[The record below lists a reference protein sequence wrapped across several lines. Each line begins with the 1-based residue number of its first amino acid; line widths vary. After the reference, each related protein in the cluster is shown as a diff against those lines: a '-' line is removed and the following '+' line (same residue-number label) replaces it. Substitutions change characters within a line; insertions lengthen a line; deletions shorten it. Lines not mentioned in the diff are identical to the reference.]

1 MPTPTP
7 TPTPTTRS
15 TKTSSGATRHR
26 PQRTCIA
33 CRETR
38 PQSELLRVVRTPAGG
53 VHVDERERSPGRG
66 AYLCDRAAC
75 WERALVAQRG
85 GVLAQALRA
94 PLDQP
99 SLRQLLAYAARRFE
113 LQPAALAGSGEAR

>member
-1 MPTPTP
+1 M
-7 TPTPTTRS
+7 
-15 TKTSSGATRHR
+15 
-26 PQRTCIA
+26 
-33 CRETR
+33 
-38 PQSELLRVVRTPAGG
+38 RTPAGG

-85 GVLAQALRA
+85 GALAQALRA
-94 PLDQP
+94 SLDQP